1 MPAPL
6 KASSP
11 HCMLRPLP
19 IFQHC
24 SIAASIERRLFPLKF
39 CALEGNLVKAYCL
52 AFEPTPVHKRFQTCG
67 CNVQDFPELW
77 AQKGLPKR
85 LRRNVAACGF
95 VDPTPIQRQAIPLLL
110 AGQEVL
116 AVAPTGAAL
125 GVLSLQHHRSGR
137 SGDRQEEACC
147 FRMT

>member
-1 MPAPL
+1 M
-6 KASSP
+6 
-11 HCMLRPLP
+11 
-19 IFQHC
+19 
-24 SIAASIERRLFPLKF
+24 
-39 CALEGNLVKAYCL
+39 
-52 AFEPTPVHKRFQTCG
+52 HKRFQMYG
-67 CNVQDFPELW
+67 CIVQDFPELW

-110 AGQEVL
+110 AGREVL

-125 GVLSLQHHRSGR
+125 AVLSLQAVRSGR

-147 FRMT
+147 FQDNLVKGAKCPVPVDNWCGSPAARWPGGAIADRCGTSCSQSATLPLSRWR